1 MNNNIPT
8 NKILAVY
15 PEVMFHLYNYNV
27 KNIDYIC
34 NTNIH

>member
-8 NKILAVY
+8 NKILAAY